1 MSYTI
6 YIKAGIVKRTSD
18 GVQVMP
24 AQAVDHPDT
33 VAYLQWV
40 QQGNAPTP
48 DYSDPVEILLM
59 DAKAS
64 RQLQL
69 DNLHIVHNGK
79 TFDANEASQGRIARN
94 IAAMAAG
101 ETTTWVLHDNV
112 LAAVTKEELQTVLA
126 QAVAQTTTIW
136 TAPYLS
142 LPAGPVGTD
151 PGVNPAYQQP
161 NQS

>member
-1 MSYTI
+1 MYTI
-6 YIKAGIVKRTSD
+6 YIKAGIVKRDSD

-24 AQAVDHPDT
+24 AQSVDHPDT
-33 VAYLQWV
+33 VSYLQWV

-48 DYSDPVEILLM
+48 DYSDPVEVLLM

-64 RQLQL
+64 RQQQI
-69 DNLHIVHNGK
+69 DDLHVVYNGK

-94 IAAMAAG
+94 VAGMAAG
-101 ETTTWVLHDNV
+101 STTTWVLHNNV
-112 LAAVTKEELQTVLA
+112 LAEVTREELQAVLEL
-126 QAVAQTTTIW
+126 AVAQTTAIW

-142 LPAGPVGTD
+142 LPPVGPSVD
-151 PGVNPAYQQP
+151 PGINPAYQQP